1 LVKVLRAKA
10 RKIRR
15 HAIEKHSMGKVLIV
29 TGGGRG
35 IGAAIALAA
44 AREGY
49 AVAVNYARDAQSAG
63 GVVDTIRAGG
73 GAAVA
78 IQADVGEPADV
89 ARLFAEAERALGPV
103 TALVNNAGIT
113 GRITRFMETDPAMI
127 ADVFRI
133 NVLGLMECCR
143 AAVASFQRSG
153 SAGVIINISSTAA
166 SSGSAGDYVHYAA
179 SKAAVEGFTLG
190 LGRELAPQGIR
201 VLCVAPGMTATEIHE
216 RGGDGARLQRAAPA
230 IPLRRVAQPEEIAEP
245 VVWLLSPAA
254 SYMTATTV
262 TVGGGK

>member
-1 LVKVLRAKA
+1 
-10 RKIRR
+10 
-15 HAIEKHSMGKVLIV
+15 MGKVVIV

-44 AREGY
+44 ARDGF
-49 AVAVNYARDAQSAG
+49 AVAVNYARDAQAAG
-63 GVVDTIRAGG
+63 GVVAAIEAAGG
-73 GAAVA
+73 RAVA
-78 IQADVGEPADV
+78 IQADVGDPADV
-89 ARLFAEAERALGPV
+89 ARLFADAERLLGPV

-113 GRITRFMETDPAMI
+113 GRITRFMDADPVMI

-143 AAVASFQRSG
+143 AAVVSFQRNG
-153 SAGVIINISSTAA
+153 TAGVIINISSTAA

-190 LGRELAPQGIR
+190 LGRELAPEGIR
-201 VLCVAPGMTATEIHE
+201 VLCVAPGMTDTEIHE
-216 RGGDGARLQRAAPA
+216 RGGDGGRLRRAAPS
-230 IPLRRVAQPEEIAEP
+230 IPLRRVARPEEIAEP

>member
-1 LVKVLRAKA
+1 M
-10 RKIRR
+10 
-15 HAIEKHSMGKVLIV
+15 SKVLIV

-44 AREGY
+44 ARDGY
-49 AVAVNYARDAQSAG
+49 AVAVNYARDAHAAG
-63 GVVDTIRAGG
+63 EVVQTIRAAGG
-73 GAAVA
+73 QAVA

-89 ARLFAEAERALGPV
+89 ARLFADTERALGPV

-113 GRITRFMETDPAMI
+113 GRITRFMEADHAMI

-143 AAVASFQRSG
+143 AALASFQRHG
-153 SAGVIINISSTAA
+153 IAGVIVNISSTAA
-166 SSGSAGDYVHYAA
+166 ASGSAGDYVHYAA
-179 SKAAVEGFTLG
+179 SKAAVEAFTLG
-190 LGRELAPQGIR
+190 LGREVAPQGIR
-201 VLCVAPGMTATEIHE
+201 VLCVAPGMTETEIHE
-216 RGGDGARLQRAAPA
+216 RGGDGGRLQRAAPS
-230 IPLRRVAQPEEIAEP
+230 IPMRRVAQPEEIAAP

>member
-1 LVKVLRAKA
+1 MEKV
-10 RKIRR
+10 
-15 HAIEKHSMGKVLIV
+15 VLV
-29 TGGGRG
+29 TGAGRG

-44 AREGY
+44 ARDGF
-49 AVAVNYARDAQSAG
+49 AVAVNYARDAQAAG
-63 GVVDTIRAGG
+63 GVVAAIEAAGG
-73 GAAVA
+73 RAVA
-78 IQADVGEPADV
+78 IQADVGDPSDV
-89 ARLFAEAERALGPV
+89 ARLFADTERQLGPV

-113 GRITRFMETDPAMI
+113 GRITRFMDADPAMI

-143 AAVASFQRSG
+143 AAVASFQRHG
-153 SAGVIINISSTAA
+153 TAGVIINISSTAA
-166 SSGSAGDYVHYAA
+166 ASGSAGDYVHYAA

-190 LGRELAPQGIR
+190 LGRELAPEGIR
-201 VLCVAPGMTATEIHE
+201 VLGVAPGMTETEIHE
-216 RGGDGARLQRAAPA
+216 RGGDGGRLQRAAPS
-230 IPLRRVAQPEEIAEP
+230 IPLRRVARPEEIAEP

>member
-1 LVKVLRAKA
+1 M
-10 RKIRR
+10 
-15 HAIEKHSMGKVLIV
+15 SKVLIV

-49 AVAVNYARDAQSAG
+49 AVAVNYARDAQAAG
-63 GVVDTIRAGG
+63 GVVEAIRTLGG
-73 GAAVA
+73 VAVA
-78 IQADVGEPADV
+78 VQADVGDPAGV
-89 ARLFAEAERALGPV
+89 AHLFAETERVLGPV

-113 GRITRFMETDPAMI
+113 GRITRFMDTDPAMI
-127 ADVFRI
+127 AEVFRI

-143 AAVASFQRSG
+143 MAVASFQRNR

-166 SSGSAGDYVHYAA
+166 ASGSAGDYVHYAA

-190 LGRELAPQGIR
+190 LGRELAPEGIR
-201 VLCVAPGMTATEIHE
+201 VLCVAPGMTATDIHE
-216 RGGDGARLQRAAPA
+216 RGGDGGRLQRAASS

>member
-1 LVKVLRAKA
+1 MR
-10 RKIRR
+10 
-15 HAIEKHSMGKVLIV
+15 KVLIV
-29 TGGGRG
+29 TGAGRG

-49 AVAVNYARDAQSAG
+49 AVAVNYAHDAQAAG
-63 GVVDTIRAGG
+63 RVVDTICAAG

-78 IQADVGEPADV
+78 IQADVGDAAGV
-89 ARLFAEAERALGPV
+89 AHLFAEAERVLGPV

-113 GRITRFMETDPAMI
+113 GRITRFMEADPAMI
-127 ADVFRI
+127 AEVFRI

-143 AAVASFQRSG
+143 TAVASFQRNNL
-153 SAGVIINISSTAA
+153 AGVIVNISSTAA
-166 SSGSAGDYVHYAA
+166 ASGSAGDYVHYAA

-190 LGRELAPQGIR
+190 LGRELAPLGIR
-201 VLCVAPGMTATEIHE
+201 VLCVAPGMTETEIHQ

-230 IPLRRVAQPEEIAEP
+230 IPLRRVAQPEEIAAP

>member
-1 LVKVLRAKA
+1 MKKVL
-10 RKIRR
+10 
-15 HAIEKHSMGKVLIV
+15 LV
-29 TGGGRG
+29 TGAGRG
-35 IGAAIALAA
+35 IGAATAVAA
-44 AREGY
+44 ARDGY
-49 AVAVNYARDAQSAG
+49 AVAVNYLRDAAAAQ
-63 GVVDTIRAGG
+63 GVVDAIRTAGG
-73 GAAVA
+73 EAVA
-78 IQADVGEPADV
+78 VQADVGTPADV
-89 ARLFAEAERALGPV
+89 ARLFTETELALGPV

-113 GRITRFMETDPAMI
+113 GRIARFMETDPAMI

-143 AAVASFQRSG
+143 AAVASFQRNKVP
-153 SAGVIINISSTAA
+153 GVIVNISSTAA
-166 SSGSAGDYVHYAA
+166 ASGSAGDYVHYAA

-201 VLCVAPGMTATEIHE
+201 VLCVAPGMTATEIHAQ
-216 RGGDGARLQRAAPA
+216 GGDAGRLQRAAPN
-230 IPLRRVAQPEEIAEP
+230 IPLRRVAQPEEIAQP